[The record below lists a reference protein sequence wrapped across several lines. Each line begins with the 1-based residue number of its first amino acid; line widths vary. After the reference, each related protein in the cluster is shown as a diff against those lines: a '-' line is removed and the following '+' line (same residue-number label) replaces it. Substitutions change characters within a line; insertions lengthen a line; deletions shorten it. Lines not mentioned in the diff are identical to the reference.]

1 MESNDFYIG
10 IVCPVITKKTIND
23 KVFFRIDST
32 TNAKDVVVQNSDIY
46 EVESEVCPTSSFKL
60 YDELGIE
67 YTDFPDNIEFD
78 STNG

>member
-1 MESNDFYIG
+1 MNTETFQIS
-10 IVCPVITKKTIND
+10 IVCPDITIKTIND
-23 KVFFRIDST
+23 QVFLIDST
-32 TNAKDVVVQNSDIY
+32 SSAKDVVVQNSDIY

-60 YDELGIE
+60 YDEFGIE